1 MAIQPIDLSVVYSQM
16 DNVAKF
22 NASQNQLVQS
32 ANQQG
37 RDRTAEQNLQRSKTV
52 QEAAKQEVGSN
63 TIKNDLQ
70 EGGAGSGPQGQGKKK
85 KRRDD
90 TEAQE
95 LPPSPQEFTD
105 PCLGNRIDII
115 G

>member
-37 RDRTAEQNLQRSKTV
+37 RDRTAEQNLERSKTV
-52 QEAAKQEVGSN
+52 QEAAKQDVSST

-70 EGGAGSGPQGQGKKK
+70 EGGAGSGPQGSGGRK
-85 KRRDD
+85 KRRTGAEEED
-90 TEAQE
+90 AA
-95 LPPSPQEFTD
+95 PPQEFTD